1 MTKTDVMKYPLVMAS
16 VIFFWMPLVYAFTFI
31 FPYRGPFLF
40 FGVLVVACTISA
52 VGASLILFERGM
64 GSACRFPVVLFTL
77 DLLVILIFRVVGFLH
92 EGSVIGSISESV
104 WAACLLLL
112 APCSL
117 VVFNSIPADRTVRF
131 ITIFLTSVICAP
143 AIIALILIVHGFPHA
158 FDPAIGLMALY
169 WIAGMPA
176 YRRMF
181 PCIRSVCKREFK
193 MKRNDVG

>member
-1 MTKTDVMKYPLVMAS
+1 MTKTNVMKYPLVMAS

-52 VGASLILFERGM
+52 VGASLILVERCM
-64 GSACRFPVVLFTL
+64 GSARRFPVVLFTL
-77 DLLVILIFRVVGFLH
+77 DLLVILIFRVVGFLY

-104 WAACLLLL
+104 WAAVLLLL

-131 ITIFLTSVICAP
+131 VTIALTLVICVP
-143 AIIALILIVHGFPHA
+143 ATIALILVVQGFPHA
-158 FDPAIGLMALY
+158 FDPALGLMALY
-169 WIAGMPA
+169 WIAGMPVIGA
-176 YRRMF
+176 CFLAFATYAKG
-181 PCIRSVCKREFK
+181 V
-193 MKRNDVG
+193 